1 MFGLSGFSWAR
12 CGVTICPALLKSLS
26 DGALLAWIA
35 KYLRANWLR
44 RGKSLT
50 WILHHSSGSSSPS
63 MMGNCKYL
71 FISFFNWS
79 RGDCAGEAGWI
90 CDNFRMLV
98 REPSVFFTFNGGGWH
113 DLSSDSSSIT
123 NVTASLRRAS
133 LTVSQY
139 TAHSIQKNSW
149 EDILC
154 LAICRSL
161 MDRDLTCFW
170 KLPQNESSFWIA
182 FVYIKLCY
190 RVPLVLH
197 QHVEKIESW

>member
-35 KYLRANWLR
+35 KYFRANWLR

-50 WILHHSSGSSSPS
+50 WILYHSSGSSFPS

-71 FISFFNWS
+71 FISSFFQ
-79 RGDCAGEAGWI
+79 
-90 CDNFRMLV
+90 
-98 REPSVFFTFNGGGWH
+98 
-113 DLSSDSSSIT
+113 SIT
-123 NVTASLRRAS
+123 WRLCWWGWLSDLFK
-133 LTVSQY
+133 
-139 TAHSIQKNSW
+139 SISKHFDSW

-182 FVYIKLCY
+182 FVYIKYVITCLLFY
-190 RVPLVLH
+190 ISMWKKLKVDTFNRFSLRFFYEYAQMV
-197 QHVEKIESW
+197 